1 MEMQRLAMGNRV
13 KIILKVIEIRYILCA
28 FFRLK

>member
-13 KIILKVIEIRYILCA
+13 KIILKVIEIRYILSA